1 MQPRRRPCRRCALAQ
16 PREHLTRLDCG
27 SRPPREA
34 RQAPQ
39 LPTAPAPS
47 RAFSTTLAMVRH
59 ARAQPRPVETPSLV
73 RIPVAVLT
81 VLVPRRVSCRQRHG
95 ATSER
100 RVHRGP
106 ACRYL
111 RLPHAVARPQR
122 RSGNRVPSGPEL
134 DAGDRGSRHRRL
146 PRAPKPTPGLEPGT
160 PSLRVAHLQV
170 FLGPRGDA
178 RCAQVRPDG
187 LGLAEF
193 ETWLGTRID
202 LSRQDPA
209 LAQPAAPRPDS
220 ARTNAPAL
228 QRGSFSHLQDRSSWW
243 RRRAR

>member
-122 RSGNRVPSGPEL
+122 RSATACPAVGVESADGHAPRRSGER
-134 DAGDRGSRHRRL
+134 DRRLESGARLRAERFERSRH
-146 PRAPKPTPGLEPGT
+146 A
-160 PSLRVAHLQV
+160 
-170 FLGPRGDA
+170 
-178 RCAQVRPDG
+178 
-187 LGLAEF
+187 
-193 ETWLGTRID
+193 
-202 LSRQDPA
+202 
-209 LAQPAAPRPDS
+209 
-220 ARTNAPAL
+220 
-228 QRGSFSHLQDRSSWW
+228 
-243 RRRAR
+243 RRRAPPSAPPACRRSSSPTAVSRRRRCGCAAIVGGLARRAPGNAKRAVAAVAGAEPGVEQQLAGG